1 MKKISIQLEELGC
14 PSCVKKIETALK
26 KQDGIVEA
34 SILFN
39 SSKAKVEYDEA
50 LTDSDKIAKTI
61 SDLGYEVLSVK

>member
-50 LTDSDKIAKTI
+50 LTDSDKIIKTI

>member
-39 SSKAKVEYDEA
+39 SSKAKVEYDET
-50 LTDSDKIAKTI
+50 LIDSDKIVKTI
-61 SDLGYEVLSVK
+61 SDLGYDVLNVK

>member
-34 SILFN
+34 NILFN
-39 SSKAKVEYDEA
+39 SSKAKVEYDET
-50 LTDSDKIAKTI
+50 LIDSDKIVNTI
-61 SDLGYEVLSVK
+61 SSLGYEVIGVK

>member
-39 SSKAKVEYDEA
+39 SSKAKVEYDET
-50 LTDSDKIAKTI
+50 LIDSDKIVKTI
-61 SDLGYEVLSVK
+61 SGLGYEVLNVK